1 MTKKREAGISFL
13 LAGFL
18 LLSACAAPAAGTP
31 EPTSVP
37 MPEVTATPAPEPTP
51 SPTTTPEAEP
61 TPAPPTVA
69 MERPDLTGEWHR
81 TNCHSGHQATLTIA
95 GQTEDSFL
103 VEADCWYY
111 THSGVWEP
119 TPARFIGENVALV
132 EEYGYGLWEEEEEP
146 PVKFVWEGDTLTVE
160 TEAWYQLGFGFNVDI
175 NGTYTR
181 EKPTYTNA
189 GALERC
195 LTLEQQMLLRELG
208 EGLQW
213 AILHGINDGCPSDP
227 LPCLLS
233 DGRQGTQLEIY
244 FPTLSY
250 YNWSLI
256 FTEDGKVYGQ
266 NNPNFYTNDPSA
278 AEMPEVVWPLRDDT
292 HDCFT
297 VPTGGRLGTVLVTVE
312 MEKDGEDEYTSILS
326 VWEASNLTEPIQTI
340 EREGVTTRSHKLV
353 DANFDGYIDFCYT
366 WLFGVKNDNSGLY
379 VWNEEQGQ
387 FMPEKEFLG
396 DLVIDE
402 EEKRIYNYSNGAGS
416 SGTAE
421 IFRWEDMQLVLA
433 REIKLLYP
441 ETLEDGTIKQESVV
455 EDPINGEWR
464 EVYREICYTPD
475 EAAVLMNAFYDGTL
489 PWYDLSYHGEP

>member
-1 MTKKREAGISFL
+1 MDGLTKKREAGISFL

-61 TPAPPTVA
+61 TP
-69 MERPDLTGEWHR
+69 EE
-81 TNCHSGHQATLTIA
+81 I
-95 GQTEDSFL
+95 TE
-103 VEADCWYY
+103 
-111 THSGVWEP
+111 
-119 TPARFIGENVALV
+119 
-132 EEYGYGLWEEEEEP
+132 LW
-146 PVKFVWEGDTLTVE
+146 
-160 TEAWYQLGFGFNVDI
+160 GFPI
-175 NGTYTR
+175 
-181 EKPTYTNA
+181 
-189 GALERC
+189 
-195 LTLEQQMLLRELG
+195 
-208 EGLQW
+208 
-213 AILHGINDGCPSDP
+213 DGS
-227 LPCLLS
+227 
-233 DGRQGTQLEIY
+233 
-244 FPTLSY
+244 
-250 YNWSLI
+250 
-256 FTEDGKVYGQ
+256 
-266 NNPNFYTNDPSA
+266 
-278 AEMPEVVWPLRDDT
+278 
-292 HDCFT
+292 HDAFE
-297 VPTGGRLGTVLVTVE
+297 VPTGGKLGTVLVTVE

-455 EDPINGEWR
+455 EDSINGEWR